1 MQSCPL
7 TFTNVGGMHA
17 LHVAHVYPV
26 PVSHCQVVVSCVVN
40 SQVGRSHPRTLE
52 GKKYELV
59 GKCPACRVCL
69 PSAGE
74 AEPVGLDNK
83 GEPVLDVR
91 TSTLE
96 SRELEEDDDRVVRR
110 SLRAASAQ
118 ALRDIAAK
126 VGCILVSNDSQLLP
140 G

>member
-1 MQSCPL
+1 M
-7 TFTNVGGMHA
+7 
-17 LHVAHVYPV
+17 
-26 PVSHCQVVVSCVVN
+26 
-40 SQVGRSHPRTLE
+40 
-52 GKKYELV
+52 
-59 GKCPACRVCL
+59 
-69 PSAGE
+69 
-74 AEPVGLDNK
+74 GLDNK